1 MDGVPRPTYF
11 RLMDTR
17 HPALPRAQLLI
28 NQRRFRLAEEE
39 LRRGLADEPE
49 NAMMHAQL
57 ALCMV
62 EEPARAAQAL
72 AAAKAAVAYAPNDA
86 TMWHAL
92 ARVAER
98 CGKVNEAELAA
109 ATALSLAPRTT
120 LLLLNGAAL
129 LLERGWYRAALRLAE
144 RALEIAPNDA
154 NALMTAGALRSRMGL
169 HNRARADFDRALA
182 LEPDDK
188 AVQANAGWAALRRG
202 DAEAAVRHFR
212 TSLRLDP
219 EEPRSQRG
227 LREAMRARNPAYG
240 FYLRLSLGLQRLP
253 AFFKWVAVAFSFM
266 ILFAV
271 SLDVLPPLPLLALQV
286 TVLTLT
292 VLIWTA
298 PPLADLLLLRSAEG
312 RQALDPMRKASAV
325 GTAALLA
332 VAAALGVAHQLRPSG
347 AVALAAILAVQ
358 FTIPLSTAPRTRPG
372 RQRMVFGAIVGLL
385 AVFAI
390 ISLFRFAQRQ
400 DDAVLWLMASAAGLL
415 YADVLA
421 EYLPGRR

>member
-1 MDGVPRPTYF
+1 MDGAPRPTYL
-11 RLMDTR
+11 RPMHST
-17 HPALPRAQLLI
+17 HPALDRAQLLI
-28 NQRRFRLAEEE
+28 NGRRFRLAEEE

-62 EEPARAAQAL
+62 EDPARRKEAL
-72 AAAKAAVAYAPNDA
+72 DMARLATAYDPGNA
-86 TMWHAL
+86 TMWYAL
-92 ARVAER
+92 SRVADRVGEVR
-98 CGKVNEAELAA
+98 EAESAA
-109 ATALSLAPRTT
+109 ATALSLAPD
-120 LLLLNGAAL
+120 APVV
-129 LLERGWYRAALRLAE
+129 LLEAARLLMEDQRFRAAMTLVE
-144 RALEIAPNDA
+144 RALAIDPDDEAA
-154 NALMTAGALRSRMGL
+154 QMLAGAVRSRQGM
-169 HNRARADFDRALA
+169 HARARAHFDRALE
-182 LEPDDK
+182 LSPEDH
-188 AVQANAGWAALRRG
+188 AVQGNAGWAALRRG

-219 EEPRSQRG
+219 EGAKSQRG

-240 FYLRLSLGLQRLP
+240 FYFRLSLALQRFP
-253 AFFKWVAVAFSFM
+253 AFFKWVVVAFSFLG
-266 ILFAV
+266 LFAV
-271 SLDVLPPLPLLALQV
+271 SLDVLAPRPLLALQV

-312 RQALDPMRKASAV
+312 RQALDLMRKASAV

-372 RQRMVFGAIVGLL
+372 RQRAVFAAVVGLL

-390 ISLFRFAQRQ
+390 IAMVRFAQRQ

>member
-1 MDGVPRPTYF
+1 MH
-11 RLMDTR
+11 TR
-17 HPALPRAQLLI
+17 HPALDRAQLLI
-28 NQRRFRLAEEE
+28 NHRRFQLAEDE
-39 LRRGLADEPE
+39 LRRGLGDEPE
-49 NAMMHAQL
+49 NAMMHAQV

-62 EEPARAAQAL
+62 EDPARAAQAL
-72 AAAKAAVAYAPNDA
+72 EAAKTAVAYAPNDA
-86 TMWHAL
+86 TVWHAL

-98 CGKVNEAELAA
+98 CGKVNEAEHAA
-109 ATALSLAPRTT
+109 AMALSRAPRTAV
-120 LLLLNGAAL
+120 LLLNGAQL
-129 LLERGWYRAALRLAE
+129 LLARGWYRAALGLAE

-169 HNRARADFDRALA
+169 HNQARANFERALA

-219 EEPRSQRG
+219 EEAKSQRG
-227 LREAMRARNPAYG
+227 LLEALRARNPAYG
-240 FYLRLSLGLQRLP
+240 FYLRLSLGLKRFP
-253 AFFKWVAVAFSFM
+253 AFLKWVVVAFSFLF
-266 ILFAV
+266 LFAV
-271 SLDVLPPLPLLALQV
+271 SLGFFPPRPLLALQV
-286 TVLTLT
+286 TGLTLT

-312 RQALDPMRKASAV
+312 RQVLDPVRKAAAV

-372 RQRMVFGAIVGLL
+372 RQRAVFGALVGLL